1 MPTKTKLIRQ
11 ELSQLSD
18 DLKSLALVVR
28 EDPKKRRRKEWAWRG
43 LYAALSA
50 VFTLVAR
57 RVAQR
62 LWWVLTG
69 RTAPAK
75 PR

>member
-1 MPTKTKLIRQ
+1 MPTKTKLVRE
-11 ELSQLSD
+11 ELG
-18 DLKSLALVVR
+18 KLAGDVRNLAVVIR

-50 VFTLVAR
+50 VFTIAAR
-57 RVAQR
+57 RFAMR

-69 RTAPAK
+69 RSAPVK
-75 PR
+75 QR

>member
-1 MPTKTKLIRQ
+1 MPTKTKLVRE
-11 ELSQLSD
+11 ELAKLAD
-18 DLKSLALVVR
+18 DLKSLTVVIR

-50 VFTLVAR
+50 VFTLAAR
-57 RVAQR
+57 RVAMR